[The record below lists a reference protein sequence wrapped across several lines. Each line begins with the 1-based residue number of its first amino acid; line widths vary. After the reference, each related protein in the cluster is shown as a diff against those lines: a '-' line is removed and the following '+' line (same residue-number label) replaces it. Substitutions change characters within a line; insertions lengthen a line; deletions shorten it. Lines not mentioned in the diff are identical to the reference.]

1 MQIGMQRNLL
11 MNMADHGT
19 WVAGYDEDS
28 GKGEALN
35 LESEAQTTQEAKL

>member
-1 MQIGMQRNLL
+1 

-19 WVAGYDEDS
+19 WVAGYDKHS
-28 GKGEALN
+28 GKVEALN